1 MTGESTV
8 YIHVRQIAYVSFWD
22 TRQSLFQ
29 PQMHETS
36 VFEELL
42 VLNCIYLSIYHHVA
56 SIRWF
61 GAVEEPIAL

>member
-1 MTGESTV
+1 MTGDSTV

-42 VLNCIYLSIYHHVA
+42 VLNCIYLSITMMLQLGG
-56 SIRWF
+56 F
-61 GAVEEPIAL
+61 EAVEEPIAL